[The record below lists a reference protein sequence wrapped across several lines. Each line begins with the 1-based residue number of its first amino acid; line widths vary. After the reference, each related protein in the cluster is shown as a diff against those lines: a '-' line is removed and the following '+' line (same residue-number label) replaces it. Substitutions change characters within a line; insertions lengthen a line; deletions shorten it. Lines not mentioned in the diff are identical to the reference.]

1 MWNHLFFCY
10 YYWPVKLEF
19 FARPVCDRWEI
30 LRSTWLTTHSR
41 SAFSTTAISSGCV
54 NRESKRPVKVKQKER
69 LKEMMLGPQRLFQ
82 LAGLSLFSLVFAWL
96 LWLVVFS
103 NIGDRYGDAIYSLY
117 SSCWEYYILEL
128 SCGRLHPTLCV
139 SPSKSFHLS
148 NFIDSYAHV
157 CVAMVLWLRP
167 SSFMFVFFSVASP
180 SHPTSISNTMVL

>member
-1 MWNHLFFCY
+1 MFRQ
-10 YYWPVKLEF
+10 KK
-19 FARPVCDRWEI
+19 
-30 LRSTWLTTHSR
+30 
-41 SAFSTTAISSGCV
+41 
-54 NRESKRPVKVKQKER
+54 SKWQNKSNCKIKVKQKER

-82 LAGLSLFSLVFAWL
+82 LAGLSLFSLIFAWL

-167 SSFMFVFFSVASP
+167 SSFMFVFFRWPLQVIQCRYPIQWSFR
-180 SHPTSISNTMVL
+180 PTTLEFYKIFISRDTPKD